1 VGLQALALRTKDIA
15 EGTNDNIKYKN

>member
-1 VGLQALALRTKDIA
+1 VGLHALALRTKDIA